1 MSDKTYDEPP
11 MSNTSK
17 SIEVQVVNITEN
29 EDGSATYTFDVS
41 QGANSIISSEGLK
54 LLMYCGAFG
63 IRLDEVYDI
72 IVERAAYLAQEPPLV
87 E

>member
-1 MSDKTYDEPP
+1 

-17 SIEVQVVNITEN
+17 SIEVQVVNVTDN

-63 IRLDEVYDI
+63 ISLDEVYDL
-72 IVERAAYLAQEPPLV
+72 IVERAAYLAQEPALV

>member
-1 MSDKTYDEPP
+1 M
-11 MSNTSK
+11 K

-54 LLMYCGAFG
+54 LLLYCGAFG
-63 IRLDEVYDI
+63 IRLGEVYDL